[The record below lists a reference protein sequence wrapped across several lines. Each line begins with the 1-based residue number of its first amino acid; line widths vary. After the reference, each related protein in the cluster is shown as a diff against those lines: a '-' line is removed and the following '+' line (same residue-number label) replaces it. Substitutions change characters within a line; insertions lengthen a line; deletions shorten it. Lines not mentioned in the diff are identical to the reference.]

1 MAPGCLID
9 AARDVSW
16 LTTPDLSTQNRR
28 VNPISWVQALQGPA
42 LVAVVCA
49 LMFIEETGVPVPFAP
64 GDLVLALGG
73 IAVAGGRV
81 NPVLLVGAVALT
93 ITVGAILGR
102 EAAELLGWER
112 LMRVA
117 EPLHARAPLERAA
130 ALLKRGGWR
139 AVFTARLIPGLRVY
153 TSQVAGVSRMP
164 RWTFLGGLIP
174 ANAVYIAG
182 FVGLGAAFGR
192 PILALIHEAEHQL
205 LIALLL
211 LVVVVGVL
219 LLTRAPARRTL
230 ASLQA
235 AGWTGPLRF
244 SLDSVS
250 VVLVLACLGL
260 NFAGHAI
267 AVALGLPLFL
277 DSIGTVLAGVVAGPW
292 VGGSVGFVSNLVSSN
307 TVDPIAAP
315 YGIVSF
321 AVGFAAGLARYL
333 NWQKRAS
340 GWLALWIVTFA
351 IAALVS
357 TPLNFLMSSGKSG
370 VAFGDSVYATLTS
383 THLPRIIAAFIGE
396 AVIDL
401 PDKLL
406 TVVVA
411 LLIAQGLP
419 KRRAGPDT
427 ADLDLGEAFTFVIRS
442 HRWVRKLLAAAFCLL
457 FFWLVVPF
465 LLLVGYI
472 VAIARGVRSGANDL
486 PPWDHPWQN
495 IKDGFKLLIALLIWT
510 IPSALLG
517 IPAAIVNAAAS
528 EGSRQALGGS
538 VSAVAGIIAAVGSV
552 WGLVVVLLEPAI
564 ISQYMDR
571 GFRGG
576 LNVGAVFRRV
586 RVNLALSI
594 VVGAL
599 VIVLTTIGV
608 IGLAALAIGVLVT
621 FPYASFVGAYLIGRY
636 ARLTERPVLRT
647 EAIDR

>member
-1 MAPGCLID
+1 M
-9 AARDVSW
+9 
-16 LTTPDLSTQNRR
+16 
-28 VNPISWVQALQGPA
+28 NPISWVQALQGPA
-42 LVAVVCA
+42 LVAVICA
-49 LMFIEETGVPVPFAP
+49 LMFVEETGVPIPFAP

-81 NPVLLVGAVALT
+81 NPVLLVGAVAVT
-93 ITVGAILGR
+93 ITVGATLGR

-112 LMRVA
+112 LMRIA

-164 RWTFLGGLIP
+164 RWTFLRGLIP

-205 LIALLL
+205 LLVLLL
-211 LVVVVGVL
+211 GVVVLGL
-219 LLTRAPARRTL
+219 FLLTRAPARRTL

-244 SLDSVS
+244 SLDSVG
-250 VVLVLACLGL
+250 VALILACIGL

-267 AVALGLPLFL
+267 AVTLGLPLFL

-292 VGGSVGFVSNLVSSN
+292 VGGSVGFISNLVSSN

-333 NWQKRAS
+333 NWQKRGS
-340 GWLALWIVTFA
+340 GWVALWMVTFA

-370 VAFGDSVYATLTS
+370 VAFGDSVYAALNS
-383 THLPRIIAAFIGE
+383 AHLPRIIAAFIGE
-396 AVIDL
+396 AAVDL
-401 PDKLL
+401 PDKLI

-419 KRRAGPDT
+419 ERRATAAP

-442 HRWVRKLLAAAFCLL
+442 DRWVRKLLAGALCLL
-457 FFWLVVPF
+457 FSWLIVPF
-465 LLLVGYI
+465 LLLIGYI
-472 VAIARGVRSGANDL
+472 VEIARRVRSGAREL
-486 PPWDHPWQN
+486 PPWDHPWRN
-495 IKDGFKLLIALLIWT
+495 IKDGFKVLAALAIWT
-510 IPSALLG
+510 IPSGLLS
-517 IPAAIVNAAAS
+517 IPAAIVDAAVN

-538 VSAVAGIIAAVGSV
+538 VSAAAAIVAAVGSV
-552 WGLVVVLLEPAI
+552 WGLMVVLLEPAI

-571 GFRGG
+571 GFRGA
-576 LNVGAVFRRV
+576 LNVAAVIRRV

-599 VIVLTTIGV
+599 VVVLSTIGL
-608 IGLAALAIGVLVT
+608 IGFAALVIGVLVT
-621 FPYASFVGAYLIGRY
+621 FPYASYIGAYLIGRY
-636 ARLTERPVLRT
+636 ARLTEPPALRP
-647 EAIDR
+647 EAVDRGSVGQIEGVV